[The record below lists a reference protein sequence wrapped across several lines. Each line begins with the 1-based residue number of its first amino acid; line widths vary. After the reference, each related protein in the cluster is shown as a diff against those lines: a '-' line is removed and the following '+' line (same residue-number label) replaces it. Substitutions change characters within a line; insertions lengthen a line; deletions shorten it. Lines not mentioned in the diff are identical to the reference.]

1 MADRAE
7 PSWVWPVAGS
17 ERGLAAVDVNG
28 KSWIAVV
35 GSSMKRLILAFIVQI
50 SCLISPNTLALAQTQ
65 PDKEIA
71 SRIKAYLQPFSE
83 AGNMIGTVL
92 VARGGRILFRQSY
105 GMANYEL
112 GVPNSSVTRYHIAS
126 VSKPFTAAAIL
137 QLQEQ
142 GHLSVSDKVSKYV
155 PGFSNGERITLDHL
169 LTHSSGIPDING
181 IDGIDTFERS
191 PHTLEQLV
199 AKFASL
205 PLEFAPGSKQSYS
218 NSNYNLLA
226 LILEKVS
233 VESYEDYLR
242 RHIFEPAGMKDS
254 GVDDDASRLIPNAA
268 SGYNPAG
275 ISGFENASYL
285 DWSNKTGNGN
295 LYSTVE
301 DLYRFDR
308 ALNTD
313 SLLKKATQQKYFVE
327 ADDNFYGWYI
337 WNQRLGHRLL
347 AAKGHGPG
355 FTAELDRYPDDDV
368 TVILLSNSYATASQ
382 KPVSEAL
389 EAIVFG
395 PEAPPTTPQRAVPVP
410 PALLASY
417 AGQYQYG
424 PDFFDANAKF
434 TLTAKAGF
442 LLMEIGDRRAALV
455 PLSETDFLERTF
467 FGHIVMAKDAA
478 GKVTGLTCRY
488 GDKNFTAHRL

>member
-1 MADRAE
+1 MKQFAL
-7 PSWVWPVAGS
+7 SVF
-17 ERGLAAVDVNG
+17 LL
-28 KSWIAVV
+28 IAC
-35 GSSMKRLILAFIVQI
+35 LIL
-50 SCLISPNTLALAQTQ
+50 LNEPALCQTV

-71 SRIKAYLQPFSE
+71 SRIDAYLRPFGE
-83 AGNMIGTVL
+83 AGNLIGSVL
-92 VARGGRILFRQSY
+92 VARGGRILFQQSY

-112 GVPNSSVTRYHIAS
+112 RVPNSSETRFHIAS

-142 GHLSVSDKVSKYV
+142 GRLSLSDHVSKYV
-155 PGFSNGERITLDHL
+155 PDFPNGDRITLDHL

-181 IDGIDTFERS
+181 VEDYDTFARS
-191 PHTLEQLV
+191 PHSIQQLV
-199 AKFASL
+199 AKFAGL
-205 PLEFAPGSKQSYS
+205 PLEFAPGSRQRYS

-233 VESYEDYLR
+233 GERYEDYLR

-254 GVDDDASRLIPNAA
+254 GVDGDASRLIPNAA

-275 ISGFENASYL
+275 ISGFENAQYV
-285 DWSNKTGNGN
+285 DWSNKTGNGS
-295 LYSTVE
+295 LYSTVD

-313 SLLKKATQQKYFVE
+313 ILLQRATQKKYFIE
-327 ADDNFYGWYI
+327 SDENFYGWYI

-347 AAKGHGPG
+347 AAKGHTPG
-355 FTAELDRYPDDDV
+355 FTAELDRYPDEDV
-368 TVILLSNSYATASQ
+368 TVILLCNSYGTASQ
-382 KPVSEAL
+382 RPVSEAL

-395 PEAPPTTPQRAVPVP
+395 QEVPPTVAQHAVALPQT
-410 PALLASY
+410 LLASY

-424 PDFFDANAKF
+424 PDFFDPNSKF
-434 TLTAKAGF
+434 TLTAKDGF
-442 LLMEIGDRRAALV
+442 LLMQLEDGHAPLV
-455 PLSETDFLERTF
+455 PLSETEFLERKF
-467 FGHIVMAKDAA
+467 FGRIVMSKDAD

-488 GDKNFTAHRL
+488 GDKIFTARRL

>member
-1 MADRAE
+1 
-7 PSWVWPVAGS
+7 
-17 ERGLAAVDVNG
+17 
-28 KSWIAVV
+28 
-35 GSSMKRLILAFIVQI
+35 MKRFVVLVTLQIACVILPSA
-50 SCLISPNTLALAQTQ
+50 STLSQTL

-71 SRIKAYLQPFSE
+71 NRIQAYLQPFGE
-83 AGNMIGTVL
+83 AGKLIGTVL
-92 VARGGRILFRQSY
+92 VARGGHILFLQSY

-112 GVPNSSVTRYHIAS
+112 SVLNSSETRYHIAS

-142 GHLSVSDKVSKYV
+142 GRLRVSDPVSKYV
-155 PGFSNGERITLDHL
+155 PGFPNGDRITLDHL
-169 LTHSSGIPDING
+169 LTHRSGIPDING
-181 IDGIDTFERS
+181 IDGIDIFERS
-191 PHTLEQLV
+191 PHALEQLV
-199 AKFASL
+199 AKFAGL

-226 LILEKVS
+226 VILEKVS
-233 VESYEDYLR
+233 GESYENYLR

-254 GVDDDASRLIPNAA
+254 GVDNDTSRLIPFAA

-275 ISGFENASYL
+275 ISGFEKAPYL

-295 LYSTVE
+295 LYSTVD
-301 DLYRFDR
+301 DLYRFDH

-313 SLLKKATQQKYFVE
+313 VLLKKATQQKYFVE

-347 AAKGHGPG
+347 AARGHGPG
-355 FTAELDRYPDDDV
+355 FTAELGRYPDDDV
-368 TVILLSNSYATASQ
+368 TIITLCNSYGTASQ
-382 KPVSEAL
+382 KPLSEAL

-395 PEAPPTTPQRAVPVP
+395 QEVPSAPAQRAVTVP
-410 PALLASY
+410 KTLLASY

-424 PDFFDANAKF
+424 PDYFDANAKF
-434 TLTAKAGF
+434 TLTAKDGF
-442 LLMEIGDRRAALV
+442 LLMEIGDRHAALV
-455 PLSETDFLERTF
+455 PVSDTAFLERTF
-467 FGHIVMAKDAA
+467 FGHIEMTKDAA

-488 GDKNFTAHRL
+488 GDKTFTAHRL

>member
-1 MADRAE
+1 MKRF
-7 PSWVWPVAGS
+7 V
-17 ERGLAAVDVNG
+17 LAAV
-28 KSWIAVV
+28 IAC
-35 GSSMKRLILAFIVQI
+35 MIL
-50 SCLISPNTLALAQTQ
+50 PNVSALGQTVS
-65 PDKEIA
+65 DKKIA
-71 SRIKAYLQPFSE
+71 SRIDAYLKPFGE
-83 AGNMIGTVL
+83 TGNLIGSVL

-112 GVPNSSVTRYHIAS
+112 RVPNSSETRFHIAS

-142 GHLSVSDKVSKYV
+142 GRLSVSDHVSTYV
-155 PGFSNGERITLDHL
+155 PGFPNGDRITLDHL

-181 IDGIDTFERS
+181 IEGIDTFERS
-191 PHTLEQLV
+191 PHTLEQVV

-233 VESYEDYLR
+233 GESYENYLR

-254 GVDDDASRLIPNAA
+254 GVDDDASRLIPYAA

-295 LYSTVE
+295 LYSTAD

-313 SLLKKATQQKYFVE
+313 ILLKRATQQKYFVE

-368 TVILLSNSYATASQ
+368 TVVLLCNSYGTASQ
-382 KPVSEAL
+382 KPGSEAL

-395 PEAPPTTPQRAVPVP
+395 LEVPPTTPQHAVALPQT
-410 PALLASY
+410 LLASY

-424 PDFFDANAKF
+424 PDFFDPNAKF
-434 TLTAKAGF
+434 TLTAKDGF
-442 LLMEIGDRRAALV
+442 LLMEIGDRYAPLV

-467 FGHIVMAKDAA
+467 FGHIVMSKDAA

-488 GDKNFTAHRL
+488 GDRNFTAHRL

>member
-1 MADRAE
+1 M
-7 PSWVWPVAGS
+7 
-17 ERGLAAVDVNG
+17 
-28 KSWIAVV
+28 
-35 GSSMKRLILAFIVQI
+35 ILLNV
-50 SCLISPNTLALAQTQ
+50 SALCQTV

-71 SRIKAYLQPFSE
+71 NRIQAYLQPFGE
-83 AGNMIGTVL
+83 NGNLIGTVL

-112 GVPNSSVTRYHIAS
+112 KVPNSSETRFHIAS

-142 GHLSVSDKVSKYV
+142 GRLSVSDHVSKYL
-155 PGFSNGERITLDHL
+155 PDFPNGDRITLDNL
-169 LTHSSGIPDING
+169 LTHTSGIPDING
-181 IDGIDTFERS
+181 IEGIDTFERS
-191 PHTLEQLV
+191 PHTLAQV
-199 AKFASL
+199 IAKFAGL

-233 VESYEDYLR
+233 GEGYENYLR
-242 RHIFEPAGMKDS
+242 RHIFEPAGMKDT
-254 GVDDDASRLIPNAA
+254 GVDSDASRLIPNAA
-268 SGYNPAG
+268 SGYTPAG

-295 LYSTVE
+295 LYSTVD

-313 SLLKKATQQKYFVE
+313 ILLKRATQQKYFVE

-347 AAKGHGPG
+347 AARGHGPG
-355 FTAELDRYPDDDV
+355 FTAELGRYPDDDV
-368 TVILLSNSYATASQ
+368 TIISLSNSYGTVSQ
-382 KPVSEAL
+382 KPLSEAL

-395 PEAPPTTPQRAVPVP
+395 QEVPPPPSQRAVAIPET
-410 PALLASY
+410 LLASY

-424 PDFFDANAKF
+424 SDYFDANAKF
-434 TLTAKAGF
+434 TLTAKDGF
-442 LLMEIGDRRAALV
+442 LLMHIGDRNAALV
-455 PLSETDFLERTF
+455 PVSETAFLERTF
-467 FGHIVMAKDAA
+467 FGQIEMTKDAA

-488 GDKNFTAHRL
+488 GNRVFTAHRL

>member
-1 MADRAE
+1 MKRF
-7 PSWVWPVAGS
+7 V
-17 ERGLAAVDVNG
+17 L
-28 KSWIAVV
+28 AVV
-35 GSSMKRLILAFIVQI
+35 VACMILRHL
-50 SCLISPNTLALAQTQ
+50 SALCQTV

-71 SRIKAYLQPFSE
+71 SRIDAYLKPFGE
-83 AGNMIGTVL
+83 TGNLIGSVL

-112 GVPNSSVTRYHIAS
+112 RVPNSSETRFHIAS

-142 GHLSVSDKVSKYV
+142 GRLGVSDHVSKYV
-155 PGFSNGERITLDHL
+155 PDFPNGDRITLDHL

-181 IDGIDTFERS
+181 IEGIDTFERS
-191 PHTLEQLV
+191 PHTLQQIV
-199 AKFASL
+199 SKFAGL
-205 PLEFAPGSKQSYS
+205 PLQFAPGSKQSYS

-233 VESYEDYLR
+233 GESYENYLR
-242 RHIFEPAGMKDS
+242 HHIFEPAGMKDS

-308 ALNTD
+308 ALNRNI
-313 SLLKKATQQKYFVE
+313 LLKRATQQKYFVE

-368 TVILLSNSYATASQ
+368 TIIVLCNSYATASQ
-382 KPVSEAL
+382 KPGSEAL

-395 PEAPPTTPQRAVPVP
+395 HEVPPTTPQHAVALPQT
-410 PALLASY
+410 LLASY

-424 PDFFDANAKF
+424 PDFFDPNEKF
-434 TLTAKAGF
+434 TLTAKDGF
-442 LLMEIGDRRAALV
+442 LLMEIGDRHAPLV

-467 FGHIVMAKDAA
+467 FGHIVMSKDAA

-488 GDKNFTAHRL
+488 GDRNFTAHRL

>member
-71 SRIKAYLQPFSE
+71 SRIQAYLQPFSE
-83 AGNMIGTVL
+83 TGNMIGTVL

-233 VESYEDYLR
+233 GESYEDYLR

-285 DWSNKTGNGN
+285 DWSNKTG
-295 LYSTVE
+295 
-301 DLYRFDR
+301 
-308 ALNTD
+308 
-313 SLLKKATQQKYFVE
+313 
-327 ADDNFYGWYI
+327 
-337 WNQRLGHRLL
+337 
-347 AAKGHGPG
+347 
-355 FTAELDRYPDDDV
+355 
-368 TVILLSNSYATASQ
+368 
-382 KPVSEAL
+382 
-389 EAIVFG
+389 
-395 PEAPPTTPQRAVPVP
+395 
-410 PALLASY
+410 
-417 AGQYQYG
+417 
-424 PDFFDANAKF
+424 
-434 TLTAKAGF
+434 
-442 LLMEIGDRRAALV
+442 
-455 PLSETDFLERTF
+455 ER
-467 FGHIVMAKDAA
+467 
-478 GKVTGLTCRY
+478 
-488 GDKNFTAHRL
+488 

>member
-1 MADRAE
+1 M
-7 PSWVWPVAGS
+7 
-17 ERGLAAVDVNG
+17 
-28 KSWIAVV
+28 
-35 GSSMKRLILAFIVQI
+35 ILLNV
-50 SCLISPNTLALAQTQ
+50 SALCQTV

-71 SRIKAYLQPFSE
+71 NRIQAYLQPFGE
-83 AGNMIGTVL
+83 NGNLIGTVL

-112 GVPNSSVTRYHIAS
+112 KVPNSSETRFHIAS

-142 GHLSVSDKVSKYV
+142 GRLSVSDHVSKYL
-155 PGFSNGERITLDHL
+155 PDFPNGDRITLDNL
-169 LTHSSGIPDING
+169 LTHTSGIPDING
-181 IDGIDTFERS
+181 IEGIDTFERS
-191 PHTLEQLV
+191 PHTLAQV
-199 AKFASL
+199 IAKFAGL

-233 VESYEDYLR
+233 GEGYENYLR
-242 RHIFEPAGMKDS
+242 RHIFEPAGMKDT
-254 GVDDDASRLIPNAA
+254 GVDSDASRLIPNAA
-268 SGYNPAG
+268 SGYTPAG

-295 LYSTVE
+295 LYSTVD

-313 SLLKKATQQKYFVE
+313 ILLKRATQQKYFVE
-327 ADDNFYGWYI
+327 ADDNQYGWYI

-347 AAKGHGPG
+347 AARGHGPG
-355 FTAELDRYPDDDV
+355 FTAELGRYPDDDV
-368 TVILLSNSYATASQ
+368 TIITLSNSYGTASQ
-382 KPVSEAL
+382 KPLSEAL

-395 PEAPPTTPQRAVPVP
+395 QEVPPIPAQRAVAIPE
-410 PALLASY
+410 ALLASY

-424 PDFFDANAKF
+424 PDYFDANAKF
-434 TLTAKAGF
+434 TLSAKDGF
-442 LLMEIGDRRAALV
+442 LLMRIGDRDAALV
-455 PLSETDFLERTF
+455 PVSETAFLERTF
-467 FGHIVMAKDAA
+467 FGHIEMTKDAA

-488 GDKNFTAHRL
+488 GDKTFTAHRL

>member
-1 MADRAE
+1 
-7 PSWVWPVAGS
+7 
-17 ERGLAAVDVNG
+17 
-28 KSWIAVV
+28 
-35 GSSMKRLILAFIVQI
+35 MKRCVFGIILQI
-50 SCLISPNTLALAQTQ
+50 ACVILLNVSGLSQAVTDKKLASGI
-65 PDKEIA
+65 E
-71 SRIKAYLQPFSE
+71 AYLQPFSE
-83 AGNMIGTVL
+83 TGNLIGTVL
-92 VARGGRILFRQSY
+92 VARGGRILFRHSY

-112 GVPNSSVTRYHIAS
+112 RVPNSNETRYHIAS

-142 GHLSVSDKVSKYV
+142 GRLSVSDQVSKYL
-155 PGFSNGERITLDHL
+155 PGFPNGERITLDHL

-181 IDGIDTFERS
+181 IEGIDTFQRS

-199 AKFASL
+199 AKFANL
-205 PLEFAPGSKQSYS
+205 PLEFSPGSKQSYS

-233 VESYEDYLR
+233 GERYENYLR
-242 RHIFEPAGMKDS
+242 RHIFEPAGMQDS
-254 GVDDDASRLIPNAA
+254 GVDDDASHLIPYAA

-275 ISGFENASYL
+275 VSGFENASYL

-295 LYSTVE
+295 LYSTVD

-313 SLLKKATQQKYFVE
+313 ILLKRATQRKYFVE

-347 AAKGHGPG
+347 AARGHGPG

-382 KPVSEAL
+382 KPISEAL

-395 PEAPPTTPQRAVPVP
+395 QEVPPITPQRAVAMPE
-410 PALLASY
+410 ALLASY

-424 PDFFDANAKF
+424 PDFFDPNMKF

-442 LLMEIGDRRAALV
+442 LLMEIGDRRAPLV
-455 PLSETDFLERTF
+455 PVSKTDFLERTF
-467 FGHIVMAKDAA
+467 FGHIVITKDTA

>member
-1 MADRAE
+1 
-7 PSWVWPVAGS
+7 V
-17 ERGLAAVDVNG
+17 
-28 KSWIAVV
+28 
-35 GSSMKRLILAFIVQI
+35 SMKRFVFLVVLQI
-50 SCLISPNTLALAQTQ
+50 ACVVLLNVSGLSQAPR
-65 PDKEIA
+65 DKELT
-71 SRIKAYLQPFSE
+71 SRIQAYLQPFGE
-83 AGNMIGTVL
+83 TGNLIGTVL
-92 VARGGRILFRQSY
+92 VARGGRVLFRQSY

-112 GVPNSSVTRYHIAS
+112 RVPNSNETRYHIAS

-142 GHLSVSDKVSKYV
+142 GRLSVSDHVSKYV
-155 PGFSNGERITLDHL
+155 PGFPNGDRITLDNL

-181 IDGIDTFERS
+181 LDDYDTFARS
-191 PHTLEQLV
+191 PHNLEQLV
-199 AKFASL
+199 AKFAGL

-233 VESYEDYLR
+233 GESYTNYLR

-254 GVDDDASRLIPNAA
+254 GVDDDASRLIPYTA

-275 ISGFENASYL
+275 ISGFENARHV
-285 DWSNKTGNGN
+285 DWSNKTGNGS
-295 LYSTVE
+295 LYSTVD

-313 SLLKKATQQKYFVE
+313 ILLKRVTQQKYFVE

-337 WNQRLGHRLL
+337 WNQRLGHRLI
-347 AAKGHGPG
+347 AAKGHSPG

-368 TVILLSNSYATASQ
+368 TVIVLTNSYGTASQ
-382 KPVSEAL
+382 HPVSEAL

-395 PEAPPTTPQRAVPVP
+395 QEVPPTTPQRAVAVP
-410 PALLASY
+410 EALLASY

-424 PDFFDANAKF
+424 PDYFDPNAKF

-442 LLMEIGDRRAALV
+442 LLMKIGDHQASLIPV
-455 PLSETDFLERTF
+455 SETEFLERSF
-467 FGHIVMAKDAA
+467 FGHIVISKDAS